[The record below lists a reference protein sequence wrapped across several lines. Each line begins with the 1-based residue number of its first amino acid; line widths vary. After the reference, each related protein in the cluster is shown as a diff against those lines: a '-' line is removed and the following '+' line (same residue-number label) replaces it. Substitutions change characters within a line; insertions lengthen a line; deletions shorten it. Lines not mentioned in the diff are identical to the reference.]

1 MSAFHRAANLT
12 SMEFPPPLSS
22 VAVTLQRPAQQLYS
36 VALVPSRDQLGNR
49 TTQYS
54 TPPDRGQREHQVPG
68 RAVLPVRAG
77 RGRARLAV
85 QPGGGGGTEQGRGAG
100 WLTRVVRPLY
110 SAGLFGPGMHYCT
123 AVFILN
129 CVTLHTLLGAGLACL
144 ARHNVPHMGIIVG
157 NRLQTVCIC
166 YELLYNWWAE
176 VGPWQP
182 G

>member
-1 MSAFHRAANLT
+1 MGDAFSLEQRLQLG
-12 SMEFPPPLSS
+12 ES
-22 VAVTLQRPAQQLYS
+22 VA
-36 VALVPSRDQLGNR
+36 
-49 TTQYS
+49 
-54 TPPDRGQREHQVPG
+54 HQ
-68 RAVLPVRAG
+68 
-77 RGRARLAV
+77 
-85 QPGGGGGTEQGRGAG
+85 
-100 WLTRVVRPLY
+100 VRPLY
-110 SAGLFGPGMHYCT
+110 SAGLFGPSMHYCT

-176 VGPWQP
+176 VGPWQS

>member
-1 MSAFHRAANLT
+1 
-12 SMEFPPPLSS
+12 MEFPPPLSS
-22 VAVTLQRPAQQLYS
+22 VAVTLQQPAQQRG
-36 VALVPSRDQLGNR
+36 AGAVPGPAGQPHYAVQQGG
-49 TTQYS
+49 
-54 TPPDRGQREHQVPG
+54 PPDRGQREHQVPG

-85 QPGGGGGTEQGRGAG
+85 QPGGGGGTERGRGAG
-100 WLTRVVRPLY
+100 WLTWVVCPLY